1 MVKKNFI
8 ERIWKTD
15 LAKLN
20 DEASEK
26 TGKTRTEKTIWPSE
40 AMVDVGPFSVGECK
54 RALFYKLIGS
64 TPSDPQTIR
73 SKHICDAGLM
83 YEKYYIDKYKNLG
96 MFVDEQIKIVFSP
109 NTPNG
114 IIFSGK
120 LDLIINDENINKGIE
135 IKTVSSYKADE
146 IFGNDKKPLP
156 APANLIQAML
166 YKYYFTHTE
175 EGKKSNVQT
184 VYLQYINR
192 SDNSTCYY
200 KVDLDNEGY
209 AVITFID
216 QSGNETE
223 TIKLQDMPSYDDFIT
238 GTAIAKTSE
247 DSRLA
252 DIRFSIHDVF
262 KKCDSIYTYVNNKM
276 LPAPDY
282 KIVYDLNDI
291 ELEYRCARISKI
303 KYNKATKQGEMGG
316 SSRCSFCSYKR
327 KCLSDSH
334 CELK

>member
-1 MVKKNFI
+1 
-8 ERIWKTD
+8 
-15 LAKLN
+15 
-20 DEASEK
+20 
-26 TGKTRTEKTIWPSE
+26 
-40 AMVDVGPFSVGECK
+40 
-54 RALFYKLIGS
+54 
-64 TPSDPQTIR
+64 
-73 SKHICDAGLM
+73 
-83 YEKYYIDKYKNLG
+83 
-96 MFVDEQIKIVFSP
+96 
-109 NTPNG
+109 
-114 IIFSGK
+114 
-120 LDLIINDENINKGIE
+120 
-135 IKTVSSYKADE
+135 
-146 IFGNDKKPLP
+146 
-156 APANLIQAML
+156 
-166 YKYYFTHTE
+166 
-175 EGKKSNVQT
+175 
-184 VYLQYINR
+184 
-192 SDNSTCYY
+192 
-200 KVDLDNEGY
+200 
-209 AVITFID
+209 
-216 QSGNETE
+216 
-223 TIKLQDMPSYDDFIT
+223 MPSYDDFIT